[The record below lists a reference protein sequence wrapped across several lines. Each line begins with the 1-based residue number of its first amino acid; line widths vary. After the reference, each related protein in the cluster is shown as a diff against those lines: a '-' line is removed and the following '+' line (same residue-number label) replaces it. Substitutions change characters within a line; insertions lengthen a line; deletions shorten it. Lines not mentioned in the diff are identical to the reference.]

1 MLLLRL
7 QHSGGSR
14 GRYDAPRY
22 ALGVDSDANA
32 DTHRGHPGLYA
43 EVTSTVVSLTLVALV
58 ISISDSLASDQ
69 GKQVVC
75 DGETGP
81 SERPEVPVMERI
93 LLHSGEGS
101 SAIIPVRSNPYTW
114 GGPQHTWQDCAAPG
128 DKHVFTPRRPGGD
141 AAMAALP
148 GHRPGSGEISLDST
162 RLHPG
167 YVLMMFVFLS

>member
-1 MLLLRL
+1 M
-7 QHSGGSR
+7 
-14 GRYDAPRY
+14 
-22 ALGVDSDANA
+22 
-32 DTHRGHPGLYA
+32 
-43 EVTSTVVSLTLVALV
+43 VTSTVVSPTLVTLV
-58 ISISDSLASDQ
+58 ISISDSLSSDQ

-128 DKHVFTPRRPGGD
+128 DKPVFTLDDQEKTQLWQDFQVIGQVV
-141 AAMAALP
+141 
-148 GHRPGSGEISLDST
+148 EKSLWTTHAFTQDMS
-162 RLHPG
+162 
-167 YVLMMFVFLS
+167 